1 MSATHCHLRVD
12 LAASPHTAFPL
23 TATKLIVYLIVLLVE
38 VVVRHLISLV
48 LLVVKIAH
56 GPAVVTLIR
65 KVLILVLLSL
75 RWLLHLL
82 GLLASASLIATC
94 HVLRGTLVVR
104 GLLPVRVTLCA
115 SVTSLLLSLFHLEE
129 RVSLRVM
136 NYIICG
142 QYRVS

>member
-12 LAASPHTAFPL
+12 LATLAHKTTFPL
-23 TATKLIVYLIVLLVE
+23 TATKLIVYLIVLVK
-38 VVVRHLISLV
+38 VVVRNLISLV
-48 LLVVKIAH
+48 LLIVKIAH

-94 HVLRGTLVVR
+94 HVLRCTLVMR
-104 GLLPVRVTLCA
+104 GLLPVRVTL
-115 SVTSLLLSLFHLEE
+115 
-129 RVSLRVM
+129 
-136 NYIICG
+136 
-142 QYRVS
+142 